1 MMQDQDERFAELL
14 REDAP
19 AERDALFRIS
29 VLERRERVRFQQR
42 SRVLLVAAVVV
53 AFFFG
58 VAFGIGADLFITTL
72 VGLLIAGLAAAFIL
86 SVPGVME
93 MKHRFGSHRKTAGR
107 S

>member
-14 REDAP
+14 CEDAP

-29 VLERRERVRFQQR
+29 VLERRERVRFQRR
-42 SRVLLVAAVVV
+42 SRVLFMAAVVV
-53 AFFFG
+53 AFIFG
-58 VAFGIGADLFITTL
+58 VGFGIGADLFMTTL
-72 VGLLIAGLAAAFIL
+72 VALLIAGLTAAFLL

-93 MKHRFGSHRKTAGR
+93 MKHRFENRRKTAGR